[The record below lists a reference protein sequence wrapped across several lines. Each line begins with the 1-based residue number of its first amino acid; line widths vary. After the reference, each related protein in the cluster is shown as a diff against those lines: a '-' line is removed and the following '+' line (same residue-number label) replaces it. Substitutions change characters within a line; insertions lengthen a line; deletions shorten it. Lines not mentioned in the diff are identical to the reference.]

1 MDEKIR
7 AMESVRADL
16 CRRPDSIVSPSWHGN
31 VLAGREAAVRR
42 GRDRFE
48 DWEIAKLEIE
58 HDLP

>member
-1 MDEKIR
+1 MDDKIR
-7 AMESVRADL
+7 AMESLRDDL
-16 CRRPDSIVSPSWHGN
+16 CGLADSIASPSWHGN
-31 VLAGREAAVRR
+31 VLAGRETAIRS